1 MDRTQNINIFLKGL
15 EFGVVSS
22 QNWGDSND
30 RTEPLIT
37 LDLDGKSYEMS
48 LSDFKEKLRKVLK

>member
-15 EFGVVSS
+15 ELGVVSS
-22 QNWGDSND
+22 QNWGNSND
-30 RTEPLIT
+30 RIEPLIT